1 MRYLCCCLVCFQIQH
16 FKLLRQPY
24 GKTMCILHQ
33 KYFILDIKLFSKISL
48 IHSLNIT
55 TLLFQVPFGIA
66 AAVRYNNKKK
76 HLSYQLVHIVYHIEM
91 RFHVSLFAF
100 LELVC
105 STRVSNELGAQNVRV
120 ARNSMKASLCLS
132 LSITTTIAIILFSL
146 RNIVGQFYTN
156 DEDVISYV
164 SKMIPML
171 SLSICLDA
179 TQATL
184 SGLQ

>member
-1 MRYLCCCLVCFQIQH
+1 MVRQYVYLKSHILILKMFRTCYKFVCE
-16 FKLLRQPY
+16 
-24 GKTMCILHQ
+24 
-33 KYFILDIKLFSKISL
+33 FSFF
-48 IHSLNIT
+48 HSLNIT

-120 ARNSMKASLCLS
+120 ARNSMEASLCLS
-132 LSITTTIAIILFSL
+132 LSITTTIAIILLSL
-146 RNIVGQFYTN
+146 RNIIGQFFTN
-156 DEDVISYV
+156 
-164 SKMIPML
+164 
-171 SLSICLDA
+171 
-179 TQATL
+179 
-184 SGLQ
+184 G